1 MRNRLIAIIMGL
13 IVIGLAG
20 ALIVFRPS
28 RGTVDK
34 GGSMVDKGPARPR
47 SAQALL
53 LEAKGLGQTA
63 DYPGLKA
70 VYQKLISDFP
80 NHKEVSSWQ
89 KILEELNLKIIFSS
103 LPVPGV
109 SREYEVQPLDNL
121 TKIARQFNTT
131 VELLKRSNNLSSDR
145 ITPGRKLR
153 VWTGKFS
160 AAVDKSQNILILKSG
175 DEIIKTYNVSTGAN
189 NSSPVGTF
197 RIVNKLPNPAWF
209 KAGAVVP
216 AESPENI
223 LGTRWLGF
231 DLPGYGIHGTIEPAS
246 IGKQATA
253 GCVRMLNPE
262 VEELYSL
269 LPAGTEVTI
278 TD

>member
-1 MRNRLIAIIMGL
+1 MRNRLIAIIIGL
-13 IVIGLAG
+13 IVIGFAG

-34 GGSMVDKGPARPR
+34 GGAVDKKPAGPR
-47 SAQALL
+47 SVQALL
-53 LEAKGLGQTA
+53 LEAKGLGQAA

-80 NHKEVSSWQ
+80 NHKDVSAWQ
-89 KILEELNLKIIFSS
+89 KSLDDLNLKIIFSA
-103 LPVPGV
+103 LAVPGL
-109 SREYEVQPLDNL
+109 SREYEIQPLDNL
-121 TKIARQFNTT
+121 TKIAKQFNTT

-160 AAVDKSQNILILKSG
+160 VAVDKSQNILIVKSG

-197 RIVNKLPNPAWF
+197 KIVNKLPNPSWF
-209 KAGAVVP
+209 KSGAVVP
-216 AESPENI
+216 PESPENI

-231 DLPGYGIHGTIEPAS
+231 DLAGYGIHGTTEPAS

-269 LPAGTEVTI
+269 LPVGTEVTI

>member
-1 MRNRLIAIIMGL
+1 MRNRLIAII
-13 IVIGLAG
+13 IGLTVMG
-20 ALIVFRPS
+20 FVGILIVFRPS
-28 RGTVDK
+28 GTTVDEGGVVDK
-34 GGSMVDKGPARPR
+34 GAVRPP

-53 LEAKGLGQTA
+53 LEAQGLEQKA
-63 DYPGLKA
+63 DYLGLKA
-70 VYQKLISDFP
+70 LYQKLITDFS
-80 NHKEVSSWQ
+80 NHKEVSAWQ
-89 KILEELNLKIIFSS
+89 KSLDELNLRIIFSS
-103 LPVPGV
+103 LAVPGI
-109 SREYEVQPLDNL
+109 SQEYEIQPLDNL
-121 TKIARQFNTT
+121 TKIAKQFNTT
-131 VELLKRSNNLSSDR
+131 IELLKRSNNLSSDR

-153 VWTGKFS
+153 VWTGRFS
-160 AAVDKSQNILILKSG
+160 VAVDKSQNILIVKCG

-197 RIVNKLPNPAWF
+197 KIVNKLPNPAWF

-216 AESPENI
+216 PESPENI

-231 DLPGYGIHGTIEPAS
+231 DLAGYGIHGTTEPAS

-269 LPAGTEVTI
+269 LPVGTEVTI
-278 TD
+278 VD